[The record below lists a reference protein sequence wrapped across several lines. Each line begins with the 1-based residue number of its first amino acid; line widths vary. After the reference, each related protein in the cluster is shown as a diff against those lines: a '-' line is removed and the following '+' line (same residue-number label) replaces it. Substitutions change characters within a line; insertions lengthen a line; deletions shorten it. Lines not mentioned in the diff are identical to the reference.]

1 MCDMNTTKTSLLRAL
16 CAVIVGALLIK
27 YREQTVQWM
36 TVAIGALFLLS
47 GVISCIV
54 YFNAIRQ
61 TDAPKV
67 FDAQGRQLTAIKPA
81 FPIVGIGSVILGLLL
96 GLLPNTFVHFLVYI
110 LSALLILGALNQF
123 VVLVAA
129 RRLAHIGLYFWI
141 MPTLIFFVGIV
152 ALFFPSAIASAPI
165 FVIGWCMLLYGVVEA
180 IHTIKIA
187 MVRRAAVKAGL
198 LPAEE
203 VSETTT
209 EEADDKADDKAD
221 DQSDDKAD
229 DQSDDKAEDKA

>member
-16 CAVIVGALLIK
+16 CAVVVGALLIK

-36 TVAIGALFLLS
+36 TVAIGGLFLLS

-61 TDAPKV
+61 TDVPKV

-81 FPIVGIGSVILGLLL
+81 FPLVGIGSVILGLLL
-96 GLLPNTFVHFLVYI
+96 ALMPNTFVHFLVYI

-129 RRLAHIGLYFWI
+129 RRLAYIGLYFWI
-141 MPTLIFFVGIV
+141 MPTVIFFVGIV

-187 MVRRAAVKAGL
+187 MVRSAAVKAGL

-203 VSETTT
+203 ANETTT
-209 EEADDKADDKAD
+209 EETDDKAEDEAEDKADDKAENKA
-221 DQSDDKAD
+221 DDKAN
-229 DQSDDKAEDKA
+229 DKA